1 MYLPR
6 TTFAD
11 FLLYVPRQTDDVFII
26 PRGLLSY
33 DTGWA
38 LVSLQPYLHA
48 WKLLKETSPQ
58 LFKRKFLPISPQLQ
72 RVIDLAKDLE
82 LDFELIHTKKGAKR
96 AQFRLFSQRQIII
109 HGKRCTIYTAS
120 QPRGG

>member
-1 MYLPR
+1 MSLATVIKHAEARGLHVSRVDDRTLYVDGRPCQVIPAVWYHSFSIKNWAMSMYLPR

-33 DTGWA
+33 DTGGA

-48 WKLLKETSPQ
+48 WK
-58 LFKRKFLPISPQLQ
+58 
-72 RVIDLAKDLE
+72 
-82 LDFELIHTKKGAKR
+82 
-96 AQFRLFSQRQIII
+96 
-109 HGKRCTIYTAS
+109 C
-120 QPRGG
+120 